1 LLTANFGSSVRWR
14 RDDARRSPRR
24 RTRRE
29 RPTGGIDHIDCF
41 AFPDSEL
48 HEVGSVVSVI
58 RGSEPEASM

>member
-1 LLTANFGSSVRWR
+1 LLGPNFGSSVRWR
-14 RDDARRSPRR
+14 RDDARRSSKR

-41 AFPDSEL
+41 VFPDGEL
-48 HEVGSVVSVI
+48 HEVGSVVSGI